1 MADTT
6 CSEYEEDDTVDAI
19 IDKLDSSR
27 VSPLAD
33 ACREGHVD
41 IVRLLIE
48 KGAKIQTKCVEY
60 ASSRGYLEI
69 IKLLHDAKG
78 DIIKKSY
85 GLYGASAMGQT
96 EVVRFL
102 LEQGA
107 IPEHDCLQR
116 TCNYGHVDVVKLL
129 IAAGAGFNKGIRL
142 ARKYGHPEIV
152 QLLIDAG
159 GNLRVNEGKI
169 VDEWSD
175 FEIGDQHHM
184 GFPDSPHVYRKRRRD
199 AKLVA
204 FCMSCKMG
212 HIEQVMQHLDNGA
225 DINTEYQGLCPA
237 AWACSSGHIDI
248 VRLLMERGAKP
259 TLYWFIQASGG
270 GNMDIIN
277 LLIGAGADRYYI
289 ECGLRAASLRG
300 HTDVVQLLLDQPGV
314 APNNDSF
321 EAACR
326 YGHMSIVKLLLAAG
340 AHYNCS
346 IGSASRCGHTK
357 VVKVLIDAGG
367 NPNAISLT
375 VPSSVPKCVYIQ
387 SLPAIQPW
395 EH

>member
-6 CSEYEEDDTVDAI
+6 CSEYEEDDTVD
-19 IDKLDSSR
+19 KHKSH
-27 VSPLAD
+27 LAD

-48 KGAKIQTKCVEY
+48 KGTKIQKKCVEY

-78 DIIKKSY
+78 DIIKKGY
-85 GLYGASAMGQT
+85 GLYGASVMGQT
-96 EVVRFL
+96 EVIRFL
-102 LEQGA
+102 LQHGA
-107 IPEHDCLQR
+107 IPEHSCLQR

-159 GNLRVNEGKI
+159 GNSSVNEGKI

-175 FEIGDQHHM
+175 FEIGDQHHI
-184 GFPDSPHVYRKRRRD
+184 GFPDSPHVYRKRRHD
-199 AKLVA
+199 TKSIA

-212 HIEQVMQHLDNGA
+212 HIEQVIQHLDNGA
-225 DINTEYQGLCPA
+225 DINTEYQGLSPA
-237 AWACSSGHIDI
+237 AWACGSGHINI

-259 TLYWFIQASGG
+259 SLFWFIQASGG
-270 GNMDIIN
+270 GHVNIIN
-277 LLIGAGADRYYI
+277 LLIGVGADSYYI

-300 HTDVVQLLLDQPGV
+300 HTDVVQLLLDQHVVPK
-314 APNNDSF
+314 NDSF

-326 YGHMSIVKLLLAAG
+326 YGHISIVKLLLAAG
-340 AHYNCS
+340 AHYNNS
-346 IGSASRCGHTK
+346 VGSASRCGHTK
-357 VVKVLIDAGG
+357 VVQILLDAGG
-367 NPNAISLT
+367 NPNAI
-375 VPSSVPKCVYIQ
+375 P
-387 SLPAIQPW
+387 
-395 EH
+395 